1 MHTMASLFK
10 KYVWTSVDKHGRIV
24 IPAEMREELELKAGT
39 RVRLGIED
47 GELRVMSAAEGIR
60 RVQARAAKYIKPG
73 RSLVD
78 ELIAERR
85 AEAARE

>member
-1 MHTMASLFK
+1 MAGLFK
-10 KYVWTSVDKHGRIV
+10 RYVWTSVDKHGRIV
-24 IPAEMREELELKAGT
+24 IPAELREELGIKAGT
-39 RVRLGIED
+39 RVRLGVED

-60 RVQARAAKYIKPG
+60 RAQEIAAKHIEPG
-73 RSLVD
+73 RSLMD